1 MAQGGRGRGGRD
13 EADPYE
19 AAAARLDAD
28 RRSRDLGDPI
38 PALPPGL
45 ATPMPDRRK
54 MRRTLYLI
62 GAVLLILI
70 VGRVTARSHAP
81 ELAASCTKVQLAIN
95 PSAVHSGRAVTWSA
109 TGPSGR
115 AITLTVGDRQVSPDR
130 TTLTGCKATGKFLV
144 PVGPGRYDVT
154 LRAGSATAT
163 ARLSVTG

>member
-1 MAQGGRGRGGRD
+1 MARGGRGRD
-13 EADPYE
+13 EPDPYE
-19 AAAARLDAD
+19 QAAARLDAE
-28 RRSRDLGDPI
+28 RRSRDLGEPI

-45 ATPMPDRRK
+45 AAPLPDRRK

-81 ELAASCTKVQLAIN
+81 DLTASCTKVQLAIT
-95 PSAVHSGRAVTWSA
+95 PSKVHRGRAVTWSA

-115 AITLTVGDRQVSPDR
+115 VITLTIGGRQVSADG
-130 TTLTGCKATGKFLV
+130 TTLTSCKATGKFLV

-154 LRAGSATAT
+154 LRAGSETAT
-163 ARLSVTG
+163 RRLSVTD